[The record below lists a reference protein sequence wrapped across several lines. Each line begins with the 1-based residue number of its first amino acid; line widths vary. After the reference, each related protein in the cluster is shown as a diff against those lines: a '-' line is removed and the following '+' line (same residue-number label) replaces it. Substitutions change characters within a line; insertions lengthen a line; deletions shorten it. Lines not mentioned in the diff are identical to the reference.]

1 MGGIPTSFGYWVRR
15 RRMALDLTRDALA
28 RRVGCSPSAL
38 KKIERD
44 ERRPSRTMATKLAEA
59 LGLSLDQRD
68 RFVAAGL
75 GEVSAERLVGAVPYG
90 DVGLAPAWLVRSR
103 AAEQGRVV
111 GRDAEFAWLQSH
123 LSVALEGRGRVVFV
137 SGEAGIGKTALLT
150 GFAHHACDVVPDL
163 VVARGAG
170 TTLGGLGDPYFPVR
184 DAFRMLVADR
194 QPPLQADQLAGEQ
207 ARRLWDFAATVARTV
222 VDSGPRM
229 LDVLVSAEMVSE
241 RLGMGVV
248 APAIA
253 DAVQSDVSDEVAGV
267 LQALS
272 ERRPLLVMLDDMQWA
287 DTTSA
292 ELLFHLT
299 RALTDA
305 RVLVVCAY
313 RGSEVA
319 GASGQAAAVLRK
331 SALESGRDIGES
343 ILDLDAI
350 DAAAERALCDA
361 LLDLD
366 VPDLD
371 ESLREVLYRR
381 TRGHPLLVRELI
393 RELKARGDLVRV
405 MTDSWAARPGVN
417 WDHVPAR
424 VAAVIKQRLDRLSPE
439 ERALLTAAAVEG
451 EYFTAEVAARVA
463 GVNVWDAHR
472 LLTERLSRVHG
483 LVREDTVE
491 RSGGHS
497 LTRYRFGHALFHS
510 FLRDRLGEGARA
522 HAHGLVAA
530 GLEALHSDNLELVV
544 PQLAHHYAQAGDAD
558 RAVPYLIQTGDRA
571 RLLQAHD
578 EAVAAYDRAVELLRE
593 RGDTERLAGTLMR
606 IGLTN
611 QTAFD
616 HESAQQAFDQA
627 FALWPTADDRNSE
640 GASGSA
646 TLRLVSAEPKSLDP
660 QPSDDYPPLGPVLF
674 SGLVRFDEA
683 ANVVPDVADRWEI
696 SSDGRRYT
704 FHLRDDVVWSD
715 GQKVTAHDFVSA
727 YRRALD
733 PATGAEIES
742 LLLAPVAGSRDVPEA
757 SVPAERVGVHA
768 VDDRTLVIVLAE
780 STSYFMYNLANGVL
794 LPIPRHVV
802 EVHGRDWCRPETIVS
817 NGPFLLGSW
826 ASGRSLTLV
835 RNPHYHGLA
844 SGNVQQISLKITA
857 PWDSSHEQLYLADE
871 VDVLANS
878 WATTVG
884 IIDRL
889 RRRFPHEYVRRTEGF
904 LTFFYW
910 VDPHVPPL
918 DDRRLRQAMA
928 MAVDR
933 DALAAEW
940 CLSDAAVGGFVPPG
954 IPGHVPG
961 IAASHDADRAAQLV
975 ADVVGTDALP
985 LPVIGL
991 KGAEPLVHRLAD
1003 QWRAVGLRVDVQVSA
1018 SLSELSRAWSRT
1030 SGPKVGV
1037 SGWIADYPDP
1047 DTFLRVA
1054 VEDSHPDWRHDR
1066 YSSLLAKAAR
1076 SHNPAG
1082 RLELYREAE
1091 QILAEEAVLVPLVYQ
1106 AEYLMLK
1113 PWVTRFPTVP
1123 FFYPG
1128 FLKDVVIGPQ
1138 DLNQVKR

>member
-1 MGGIPTSFGYWVRR
+1 L
-15 RRMALDLTRDALA
+15 ADAL
-28 RRVGCSPSAL
+28 RLP
-38 KKIERD
+38 
-44 ERRPSRTMATKLAEA
+44 
-59 LGLSLDQRD
+59 LDQRE

-75 GEVSAERLVGAVPYG
+75 GEVSPGRLVGAAPYG
-90 DVGLAPAWLVRSR
+90 DLGSVPAWLVRSR
-103 AAEQGRVV
+103 AAERSRVV
-111 GRDAEFAWLQSH
+111 GRDGELAWLQSH
-123 LSVALEGRGRVVFV
+123 LSVALEGRGRVIFV
-137 SGEAGIGKTALLT
+137 TGEAGMGKTALLT
-150 GFAHHACDVVPDL
+150 GFADRACDAVQDL
-163 VVARGAG
+163 VVVRGAG
-170 TTLGGLGDPYFPVR
+170 TSLGGLADPYFPVR
-184 DAFRMLVADR
+184 DAFRMLLADR
-194 QPPLQADQLAGEQ
+194 QPPLQADQLASEH
-207 ARRLWDFAATVARTV
+207 ARRLWEFAATVARSV
-222 VDSGPRM
+222 IDYGPRL
-229 LDVLVSAEMVSE
+229 LDVLVSTETVSE

-248 APAIA
+248 ASALA
-253 DAVQSDVSDEVAGV
+253 DAVQSDVSDEVTRV
-267 LQALS
+267 LQSLS
-272 ERRPLLVMLDDMQWA
+272 ERQPLLVMLDDMQWVDTASA
-287 DTTSA
+287 D
-292 ELLFHLT
+292 LLFHLT
-299 RALTDA
+299 RALTGA

-331 SALESGRDIGES
+331 SVLESGRDVGES

-350 DAAAERALCDA
+350 DQVAERELCDA
-361 LLDLD
+361 LLDLQ
-366 VPDLD
+366 VPELD
-371 ESLREVLYRR
+371 EALREALYRR
-381 TRGHPLLVRELI
+381 TRGHPLLVLETI
-393 RELKARGDLVRV
+393 RELKARGDLMRV
-405 MTDSWAARPGVN
+405 TTNSWAARRGVN

-424 VAAVIKQRLDRLSPE
+424 VAAVIEQRLDRLSPE
-439 ERALLTAAAVEG
+439 EQALLTAAAIEG

-463 GVNVWDAHR
+463 GIDEWHAHR
-472 LLTERLSRVHG
+472 LLAERLNRVHG

-491 RSGGHS
+491 RSGGQS
-497 LTRYRFGHALFHS
+497 LTRYRFGHAQFQS
-510 FLRDRLGEGARA
+510 FLRDRLAEGARA

-530 GLEALHSDNLELVV
+530 ELEGLRSDNVEPVV
-544 PQLAHHYAQAGDAD
+544 AQLAHHYARAGDAD

-578 EAVAAYDRAVELLRE
+578 EAVAAYGRAVELLRE
-593 RGDTERLAGTLMR
+593 RGDNERLAGALMR
-606 IGLTN
+606 IGLTH

-616 HESAQQAFDQA
+616 HKNAQQAFDEA
-627 FALWPTADDRNSE
+627 FGLLPTADKSAGRS
-640 GASGSA
+640 SGTA
-646 TLRLVSAEPKSLDP
+646 TLRLASAEPRSLDP
-660 QPSDDYPPLGPVLF
+660 QSYNDPPFDSVLF
-674 SGLVRFDEA
+674 SGLVRFDGG
-683 ANVVPDVADRWEI
+683 ANVIPDVAERWEI

-715 GQKVTAHDFVSA
+715 GREVTAHDFVSA

-733 PATGAEIES
+733 PATGAEFQLS
-742 LLLAPVAGSRDVPEA
+742 LLAPVTGSRDVPEA
-757 SVPAERVGVHA
+757 SVPAEQVGVHA
-768 VDDRTLVIVLAE
+768 VDDRTLVIALTE